1 MTKIAVPPG
10 YALVRV
16 ADLAALQAARA
27 DSSPAPA
34 PPDPEPVEATLAG
47 LAEAIGILTARA
59 NGQRLPLSGD
69 VAPTA
74 VTGALAVIAC
84 AALAQL
90 LPADRGARLLA
101 DLGLAAVREEAP

>member
-10 YALVRV
+10 YALVRLD
-16 ADLAALQAARA
+16 DLAALHSARA
-27 DSSPAPA
+27 DPGPPAA
-34 PPDPEPVEATLAG
+34 LPEPQPSEATLAG

-74 VTGALAVIAC
+74 VTGALAIIAC

-101 DLGLAAVREEAP
+101 DLGLAAAREDTP